1 MSTTAHFGHLVPT
14 HRPSREGYM
23 TRLRVRVRRAALD
36 RRLAAGADPGADA
49 DLSRRA
55 EELTEG
61 EARRRIAMVI
71 ERLIAEAGGPPPPF
85 SSKAPL
91 AHTAIVACSPRLRAI
106 AGRLESD
113 HIVTAKGVAQAA
125 MLIHEGSSPLYSVS
139 TKEDALRHRLAEIAT
154 ALEDV

>member
-1 MSTTAHFGHLVPT
+1 MSATAHLTHLVPA
-14 HRPSREGYM
+14 RPSREGYL

-61 EARRRIAMVI
+61 DARRRIAMVI
-71 ERLIAEAGGPPPPF
+71 RRLISEAAGPPPPF

-91 AHTAIVACSPRLRAI
+91 ARAAIVACTPRLRAI

-113 HIVTAKGVAQAA
+113 QIVAAKGVAKAA
-125 MLIHEGSSPLYSVS
+125 MLIRDGSGPLYAVS
-139 TKEDALRHRLAEIAT
+139 TPEIALRHQLAEIAT
-154 ALEDV
+154 ALEEV